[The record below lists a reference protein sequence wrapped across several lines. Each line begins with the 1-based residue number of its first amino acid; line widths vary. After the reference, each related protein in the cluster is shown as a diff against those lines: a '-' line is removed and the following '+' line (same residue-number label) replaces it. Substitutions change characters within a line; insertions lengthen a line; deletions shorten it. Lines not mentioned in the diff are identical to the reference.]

1 MTQGV
6 IAYVISLFSATSLNP
21 LLADLSNLNLSIHL
35 MIISILRPA
44 LLTAVMGAVI
54 ELTTFEV
61 LPTDIIYDL
70 ITGVEPQGPTEA
82 MEYCK
87 YESNSYCRNVGSVF
101 VFFWGILWIIL
112 IIAFLT
118 KVSG

>member
-1 MTQGV
+1 M
-6 IAYVISLFSATSLNP
+6 IAYGISLFAATSLNP

-44 LLTAVMGAVI
+44 LVAAVMGAVI

-61 LPTDIIYDL
+61 LPTDIIYDM
-70 ITGVEPQGPTEA
+70 ITEVEPTGPTEA

-87 YESNSYCRNVGSVF
+87 YESNAFIRNVGSVC
-101 VFFWGILWIIL
+101 VFFWAILWVIFML
-112 IIAFLT
+112 NFLT
-118 KVSG
+118 RVSG